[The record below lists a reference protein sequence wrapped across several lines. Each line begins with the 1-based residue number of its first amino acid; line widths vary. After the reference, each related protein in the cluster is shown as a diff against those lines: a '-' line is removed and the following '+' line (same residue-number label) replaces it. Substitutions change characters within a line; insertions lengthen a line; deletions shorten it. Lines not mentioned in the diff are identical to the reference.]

1 MVLPIL
7 SCGIFQGELE
17 HILPRLKEKFGE
29 EISAKF
35 LPAGLDVSEPKLEAA
50 INEGLASFNN
60 RKTAL
65 LYGSMC
71 HTNMAEVARA
81 TGSIY
86 PKPAN
91 CAAILLGPEKK
102 QEMDAQG
109 NFYYLTSGG
118 LRLWREIYKQG
129 HAWDDADARANFGSF
144 EKIVVLDTGVIEI
157 ADEELFEFFEFTQV
171 PVEIEKISLDHFEAV
186 VFDMCQKLLN

>member
-7 SCGIFQGELE
+7 SCGIFQWELE
-17 HILPRLKEKFGE
+17 KILPQLKEKLGE

-35 LPAGLDVSEPKLEAA
+35 LPPGLDVSEPKLEAA

-71 HTNMAEVARA
+71 HTNMAEVAKA
-81 TGSIY
+81 SGSIY

-91 CAAILLGPEKK
+91 CVAILLGPEKK

-129 HAWDDADARANFGSF
+129 HGWDDADARVNFGSF

-157 ADEELFEFFEFTQV
+157 PDEELFEFFEFTQV
-171 PVEIEKISLDHFEAV
+171 PVEVEKISLDHFEAV